1 MAERNESHVPVV
13 ALVGSA
19 GGIEPMAVVVEQLPR
34 DFPAAVVVVL
44 HLAARHPSYLAAIL
58 ARRTALAVKQA
69 EHGDVLAEGNV
80 YVAPPDSH
88 LLVAADGTLQL
99 EHSGLVHHVRPS
111 ADSLLLSLAANYH
124 APCVAVVFSG
134 TGSDGAAG
142 AAALRRAGGRVLVQN
157 EATSGHFG
165 MPSAAIL
172 AGNVDGVLS
181 AEDLGR
187 TVLEFLGSPA

>member
-1 MAERNESHVPVV
+1 MAETSEARPAVV

-19 GGIEPMAVVVEQLPR
+19 GGIGPIGAVLAHLPP

-44 HLAARHPSYLAAIL
+44 HLAAKHPSYLAAIL

-69 EHGDVLAEGNV
+69 EHGDVLARGTV

-88 LLVAADGTLQL
+88 LLVTADGALRL
-99 EHSGLVHHVRPS
+99 EQSPLVHHVRPS
-111 ADSLLLSLAANYH
+111 ADTLLQSLADN
-124 APCVAVVFSG
+124 CDGRCLAVVFSG
-134 TGSDGAAG
+134 TGNDGAAG
-142 AAALRRAGGRVLVQN
+142 AAAVKRAGGAVLVQD
-157 EATSGHFG
+157 EATSDHFG

-172 AGNVDGVLS
+172 AGEVDGVLA

-187 TVLEFLGSPA
+187 AVVALLGSRV

>member
-1 MAERNESHVPVV
+1 MAETSEQHPAVV

-19 GGIEPMAVVVEQLPR
+19 GGIGPMEIVLEQLPP

-44 HLAARHPSYLAAIL
+44 HLTARHPSYLASIL
-58 ARRTALAVKQA
+58 ARRTALPVKQA
-69 EHGDVLAEGNV
+69 EHDDVLVAGNV

-88 LLVAADGTLQL
+88 LLVAADGKLRL
-99 EHSGLVHHVRPS
+99 ERSPLVHHVRPS
-111 ADSLLLSLAANYH
+111 ADSLLLSLADNYDAH
-124 APCVAVVFSG
+124 CLAVVFSG

-142 AAALRRAGGRVLVQN
+142 AAAVKRAGGVVLVQN
-157 EATSGHFG
+157 EASSDHFG

-181 AEDLGR
+181 AHDLGR
-187 TVLEFLGSPA
+187 AVLELVAARA